1 MPEVR
6 KMREGFVQGD
16 EPEPVDEGV
25 KKLEAPATEEADAEV
40 VPFEAPA
47 DEWPLT
53 IKLLHKPLQIKK
65 GEEIKELTFREPTAG
80 DLMRAGGNPCRVEVI
95 DVGGGMVTWQPII
108 DDMKMI
114 RLMASLCGVHEPVL
128 QRMDTRDYSS
138 CSHKLR
144 KFFLPEQ
151 GIW

>member
-1 MPEVR
+1 MNEQI
-6 KMREGFVQGD
+6 REGFVD
-16 EPEPVDEGV
+16 ATPVESAAEPQPQTVQ
-25 KKLEAPATEEADAEV
+25 DAEDLAWRC
-40 VPFEAPA
+40 PI
-47 DEWPLT
+47 T
-53 IKLLHKPLQIKK
+53 IKLRRKPIIGNK
-65 GEEIKELTFREPTAG
+65 GEQITELTFREPTAG

-108 DDMKMI
+108 DDTKMI

>member
-1 MPEVR
+1 MQETTR
-6 KMREGFVQGD
+6 KLREGFVQGD
-16 EPEPVDEGV
+16 EPADEDV
-25 KKLEAPATEEADAEV
+25 KKLEAPPEPAAADV
-40 VPFEAPA
+40 LPFEQAE
-47 DEWPLT
+47 EWPLT

-108 DDMKMI
+108 DDTKMI